1 MKIEDVQRE
10 LTRHFLNCWKDE
22 EGNLITPVIL
32 ENEEIRD
39 GDENSPWIRFSVE
52 IFSFSADSMGSK
64 GNRRVN
70 RYGSIFVQVF
80 VPLNEKTKEL
90 NDFIARV
97 IRIYEGEK
105 LDNIYFRNLRTMT
118 TDEKSDSLW
127 YGSTVTVEFD
137 FTEII

>member
-1 MKIEDVQRE
+1 MRIEDVKRE
-10 LTRHFLNCWKDE
+10 ITRHFLSCWCDE
-22 EGNLITPVIL
+22 EGKLLTPVVL

-70 RYGSIFVQVF
+70 RYGSISVQVF

-90 NDFIARV
+90 NGLIARV

-105 LDNIYFRNLRTMT
+105 FDNIYFRNLRTMT
-118 TDEKSDSLW
+118 IDEKSDSLW

>member
-1 MKIEDVQRE
+1 MRIEDVKRE
-10 LTRHFLNCWKDE
+10 ITRHFLSCWCDE
-22 EGNLITPVIL
+22 EGKLLTPVVL

-70 RYGSIFVQVF
+70 RYGSISIQVF

-90 NDFIARV
+90 NGLIARV

-105 LDNIYFRNLRTMT
+105 FDNIYFRNLRTMT
-118 TDEKSDSLW
+118 IDEKSDSLW

>member
-1 MKIEDVQRE
+1 MRIEDVQRE

-22 EGNLITPVIL
+22 EGKLLTPVVL

-70 RYGSIFVQVF
+70 RYGSISVQVF
-80 VPLNEKTKEL
+80 APLNEKTKEL
-90 NDFIARV
+90 NEFIARV
-97 IRIYEGEK
+97 VRIYEGEK
-105 LDNIYFRNLRTMT
+105 FDNIYFRNLRTMT
-118 TDEKSDSLW
+118 IDEKSDSLW